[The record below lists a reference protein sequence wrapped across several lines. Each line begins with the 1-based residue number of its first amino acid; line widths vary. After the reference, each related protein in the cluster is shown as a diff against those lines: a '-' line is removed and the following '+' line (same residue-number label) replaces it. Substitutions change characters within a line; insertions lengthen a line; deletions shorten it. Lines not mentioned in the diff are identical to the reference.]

1 MHPSGTAATARGCL
15 AVFIGALL
23 LGLLPG
29 LAGPRVL
36 GADVPR
42 PRNVVVIY
50 ADDVGWGDLGCYGAK
65 GIPTP
70 NLDRLAREGVRF
82 TDAHSPAAT
91 CTPSRF
97 ALMTGGYAWRT
108 PGTGVLPGD
117 AALILDPTKPTLAT
131 VFRKAGF
138 ATGAVGKWHLG
149 LGPGPGKTDW
159 NGEIRPGPLEVGF
172 DHGFLM
178 PATGD
183 RVPCVYVE
191 DHRVVGLD
199 PSDPIRVSFKDA
211 LTNEPTGKANPNLLR
226 MHPSHGHDMTIINGI
241 SRIGYMSGGRSA
253 RWKDEDMSDDFA
265 RAAVRFIEKHR
276 QQSFFLYFTPH
287 DIHVP
292 RVPHPRFVGRTP
304 HGPRGDVMVELDECV
319 GQVLAALDRLELA
332 KDTLVLFSSDNGPV
346 VDDGYRDEAVARL
359 GGHRP
364 AGPWRGGKYSR
375 FEGGTRVPMLV
386 RWPARIKPGISD
398 ALVCHVDF
406 TATFAA
412 LLKQEFPAGTW
423 VDAVPQVEA
432 LLGESTE
439 GRDHLVEQSGGLALR
454 EGRWKFMPGGP
465 GPKRSEPTNTELG
478 NDPGPQLYD
487 LSADPGETTN
497 LASAQPDRVQ
507 AMRQRLEEIR
517 NRGMK

>member
-1 MHPSGTAATARGCL
+1 
-15 AVFIGALL
+15 
-23 LGLLPG
+23 
-29 LAGPRVL
+29 
-36 GADVPR
+36 
-42 PRNVVVIY
+42 
-50 ADDVGWGDLGCYGAK
+50 
-65 GIPTP
+65 
-70 NLDRLAREGVRF
+70 
-82 TDAHSPAAT
+82 
-91 CTPSRF
+91 
-97 ALMTGGYAWRT
+97 
-108 PGTGVLPGD
+108 
-117 AALILDPTKPTLAT
+117 
-131 VFRKAGF
+131 
-138 ATGAVGKWHLG
+138 
-149 LGPGPGKTDW
+149 
-159 NGEIRPGPLEVGF
+159 
-172 DHGFLM
+172 
-178 PATGD
+178 
-183 RVPCVYVE
+183 
-191 DHRVVGLD
+191 
-199 PSDPIRVSFKDA
+199 
-211 LTNEPTGKANPNLLR
+211 

-276 QQSFFLYFTPH
+276 QQPFFLYFTPH

-319 GQVLAALDRLELA
+319 GQVLAALDRLGLA
-332 KDTLVLFSSDNGPV
+332 QDTLVIFSSDNGPV

-359 GGHRP
+359 GWHRP

-386 RWPARIKPGISD
+386 RWPARIKPGVSD

-432 LLGESTE
+432 LHGESAV
-439 GRDHLVEQSGGLALR
+439 GRDHLVEQAGGLALR

-478 NDPGPQLYD
+478 NDTGPQLYD
-487 LSADPGETTN
+487 LEADPGETTN

-507 AMRQRLEEIR
+507 AMRQRLEQIR
-517 NRGMK
+517 SRGTK